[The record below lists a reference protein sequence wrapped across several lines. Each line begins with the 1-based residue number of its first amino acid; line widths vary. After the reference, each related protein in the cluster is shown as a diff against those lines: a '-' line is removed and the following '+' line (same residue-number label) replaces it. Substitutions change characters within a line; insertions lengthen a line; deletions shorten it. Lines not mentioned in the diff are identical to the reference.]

1 MRKEMKEKD
10 NRQQKKGSEVME
22 KAIKVVFPVVAG
34 LFANIL
40 MLLLFFIIVGQ
51 NHALSLGYKH
61 FFLYYAPLCL
71 IIAILFQILIVI
83 PVFCKYQ
90 FTTIRQQTIGIIA
103 LFIISVFGSVAF
115 AYQVSSLDSTP
126 FDYITD
132 AIYSFMFIFV
142 YWLINIYVMD
152 KLCKIEDSER
162 QD

>member
-1 MRKEMKEKD
+1 MEK
-10 NRQQKKGSEVME
+10 NGNTQKKKNAEAIQ
-22 KAIKVVFPVVAG
+22 KAIKVVFPVVSG

-51 NHALSLGYKH
+51 NHALSQGYKH

-71 IIAILFQILIVI
+71 IIAILFQLLIVI

-115 AYQVSSLDSTP
+115 AYQVSSINSTP
-126 FDYITD
+126 YDYITD

-142 YWLINIYVMD
+142 YWLINIYVMN
-152 KLCKIEDSER
+152 KLCKIEDSEG